1 MLLCQFS
8 NKSFRTL
15 AARKKRNRETSP
27 AYHAHMYLLTVR
39 KENEQITSKQK
50 KKNVTLEKNVLW
62 SARPITLLI
71 PIKQVLIGHFTHECA
86 TGNKWQD
93 RILVQILITTCIC

>member
-15 AARKKRNRETSP
+15 AARKKRNREKSP

-50 KKNVTLEKNVLW
+50 KKKMSLW
-62 SARPITLLI
+62 KKMSCGQLDL
-71 PIKQVLIGHFTHECA
+71 
-86 TGNKWQD
+86 
-93 RILVQILITTCIC
+93 